1 MAATGEQQT
10 TAVRTAWLILSLAS
24 SLRTLMQ
31 GLHQGLHS
39 NLPGKQTGVGTEK
52 RVVAC

>member
-1 MAATGEQQT
+1 MAATGQQQK

-24 SLRTLMQ
+24 SLRMQ

-39 NLPGKQTGVGTEK
+39 NLPGKQTGVGMEE
-52 RVVAC
+52 RVVAW